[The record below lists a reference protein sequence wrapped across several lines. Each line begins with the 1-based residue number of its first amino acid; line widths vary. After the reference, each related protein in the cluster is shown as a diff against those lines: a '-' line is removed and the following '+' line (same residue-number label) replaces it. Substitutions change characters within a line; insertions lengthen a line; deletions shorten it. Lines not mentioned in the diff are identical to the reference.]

1 MRRSLTKDSSCM
13 LLYLQ
18 EECVKLINATVRG
31 DMEVISTLIS
41 DGVDMNAIIHEV
53 CITTIVVS
61 CRSLYSYTDVRNDC
75 YTHIANVEQ

>member
-61 CRSLYSYTDVRNDC
+61 CICIAILTSVMIAI
-75 YTHIANVEQ
+75 HI